1 MRRRCLSD
9 KCARSCSCMCPRCRQ
24 LAAFPLPPG
33 APWASRQPSR
43 LKSHRTP
50 RFAGSRG
57 AGHRARTCNAVDY
70 QGHAAAA
77 HGARIGRSHPAS
89 RPARH
94 TRRRVTLQ
102 SYPHAL
108 AARSCTLPPPL
119 GAAMDRPVCT
129 AGQATTL
136 GKCPHRSWRAA
147 PAPARAPF
155 APLRPARAALEPERE
170 NGRATGNGAG
180 HAKQTQLR
188 SRGPGACS
196 APTGM
201 GGPWTTTHRVAAG
214 AKLRS
219 FESIMAASVV

>member
-77 HGARIGRSHPAS
+77 HGARVGRSHPAS

-94 TRRRVTLQ
+94 TRRRVTPAVLPTRFGCSLVHTAAATRGSDGPPSLHGRTSNYTRQ
-102 SYPHAL
+102 MPAPLL
-108 AARSCTLPPPL
+108 ARRACARARPLCPPPTSTCSI
-119 GAAMDRPVCT
+119 GA
-129 AGQATTL
+129 
-136 GKCPHRSWRAA
+136 
-147 PAPARAPF
+147 
-155 APLRPARAALEPERE
+155 
-170 NGRATGNGAG
+170 
-180 HAKQTQLR
+180 
-188 SRGPGACS
+188 
-196 APTGM
+196 
-201 GGPWTTTHRVAAG
+201 
-214 AKLRS
+214 
-219 FESIMAASVV
+219 